1 MKEKIL
7 SASRVKERNG
17 DKVGTVKESYIVN
30 KIKFVRVLWDGEVD
44 VSEQYTSKSVVNYQV
59 KKKHHVVSL
68 KQNEDHAERE
78 RTTMDE
84 QRWMIGTCTSFGC
97 GGSN

>member
-44 VSEQYTSKSVVNYQV
+44 VSERQYTTIRSRKNIM
-59 KKKHHVVSL
+59 L
-68 KQNEDHAERE
+68 CR
-78 RTTMDE
+78 
-84 QRWMIGTCTSFGC
+84 
-97 GGSN
+97 